1 MAALVI
7 PPSTAMKKGR
17 GGGVLTIYME
27 KKRKFLVE
35 NQMVPPFRME
45 RFRKHGYDF
54 RQYNFFTLLSLF
66 SWFWHDFSAGCFPPR
81 QSLQFY
87 IYAQDFNPSGFA

>member
-1 MAALVI
+1 
-7 PPSTAMKKGR
+7 MKKGR
-17 GGGVLTIYME
+17 GGGVLAIYME
-27 KKRKFLVE
+27 KNRKFRVE

-66 SWFWHDFSAGCFPPR
+66 S
-81 QSLQFY
+81 
-87 IYAQDFNPSGFA
+87 